1 MCLQS
6 YYITVLD
13 PSVYSILQMA
23 MVVLKDMHAHVLL
36 IDRIVHITFAKIIN
50 ARYQLHVFIISI
62 VSSMNIHGLL
72 YASRIHTYSFWP

>member
-6 YYITVLD
+6 YLITVLD

-36 IDRIVHITFAKIIN
+36 IDRIVHITFAKII
-50 ARYQLHVFIISI
+50 F
-62 VSSMNIHGLL
+62 
-72 YASRIHTYSFWP
+72 